1 MASKTSVYQSAYE
14 NVFNF
19 ARICLVEHQAWCNYS
34 RGLPDIND
42 NTEMSLN
49 GEESGTHSEYL
60 RWIGS
65 IGFSSGL
72 INGKF
77 D

>member
-19 ARICLVEHQAWCNYS
+19 ARICLVERQAWCNYS

-49 GEESGTHSEYL
+49 GEESGTHSE
-60 RWIGS
+60 
-65 IGFSSGL
+65 
-72 INGKF
+72 
-77 D
+77 

>member
-1 MASKTSVYQSAYE
+1 MASKTSIYYQSAYE

-19 ARICLVEHQAWCNYS
+19 ARICLVEHEAWCNYS

-49 GEESGTHSEYL
+49 GEESGTHSE
-60 RWIGS
+60 
-65 IGFSSGL
+65 
-72 INGKF
+72 
-77 D
+77 